1 MHTLRRIVHGVT
13 LLAVFSLAFFV
24 LLDVLI
30 LIWGYWPVSQ
40 AAMSFENYTIVFAIA
55 PGEVGE
61 STWTGW
67 GAFVA
72 GAVLFFIGLAL
83 FKVQRE
89 GKMPG
94 LAGIG
99 TRILALL
106 FGISGVGVLAFGGY
120 LAATGHMMD
129 GVAVPTIFPTP
140 VGLMVLQFTLLVQ
153 WHSIMIGAILMSVC
167 VMLIVDTP
175 VLVREARRSL
185 SKLELPTLR
194 TDNTWIVI
202 FRMYMAIVGFYLIY
216 NILLG
221 LFTVSP
227 EVPDFAEQ
235 PLWHRL
241 HSFAVAS
248 VWEEILVRVL
258 MLGLPLLVYHVL
270 ADRKEASV
278 GRYLVG
284 GGFKIDNA
292 AFVLI
297 FVSSM
302 VFALAHVAGW
312 DLWKV
317 LPTVISGF
325 AFGYL
330 FLKRGLWAAIIL
342 HFTFDYL
349 GMTTDVLIEW
359 GIDITLLF
367 NLFFFF
373 WALTGVVL
381 LIHYLVIIIDEGPE
395 IVRTSLWGP
404 RPEAETGAERFNGP
418 QNLGASDKNEGP
430 QEGPPRG
437 HDEAPGGERR

>member
-1 MHTLRRIVHGVT
+1 VRRIIHGVA

-24 LLDVLI
+24 LIDVLI

-40 AAMSFENYTIVFAIA
+40 AAMSFDNYTIVFAIA
-55 PGEVGE
+55 PGQVGE

-72 GAVLFFIGLAL
+72 AGVLLLIGLVL
-83 FKVQRE
+83 FKVKRE
-89 GKMPG
+89 GKMSG
-94 LAGIG
+94 LGGIG
-99 TRILALL
+99 TSIIALL
-106 FGISGVGVLAFGGY
+106 FGLSGVGMLAFGGY

-129 GVAVPTIFPTP
+129 GLAIPTIFPTP
-140 VGLMVLQFTLLVQ
+140 VGLMVLQFTMMVQ
-153 WHSIMIGAILMSVC
+153 WHSIMVGAILMSVC

-175 VLVREARRSL
+175 TMVRDAKRSM
-185 SKLELPTLR
+185 SKMELPTLR

-202 FRMYMAIVGFYLIY
+202 FRMYMAIVGFYFIY
-216 NILLG
+216 NIILIIFG
-221 LFTVSP
+221 VNQ
-227 EVPDFAEQ
+227 EVPAFDEQ
-235 PLWHRL
+235 PLWRQL

-248 VWEEILVRVL
+248 VWEEILTRVL
-258 MLGLPLLVYHVL
+258 MLGLPLLVFHVI

-292 AFVLI
+292 AFVLV

-302 VFALAHVAGW
+302 AFALAHVSGW

-349 GMTTDVLIEW
+349 GMTTDVFLEW
-359 GIDITLLF
+359 GIDITGMF
-367 NLFFFF
+367 NVFFIF
-373 WALTGVVL
+373 WVLVGLVL
-381 LIHYLVIIIDEGPE
+381 LVHYVVIMIDEGPA
-395 IVRTSLWGP
+395 IMRTALWGP
-404 RPEAETGAERFNGP
+404 RPEAEAAAERFNGP
-418 QNLGASDKNEGP
+418 QNVGADDKDEGP
-430 QEGPPRG
+430 EEGPPRG

>member
-1 MHTLRRIVHGVT
+1 
-13 LLAVFSLAFFV
+13 
-24 LLDVLI
+24 
-30 LIWGYWPVSQ
+30 
-40 AAMSFENYTIVFAIA
+40 
-55 PGEVGE
+55 
-61 STWTGW
+61 
-67 GAFVA
+67 
-72 GAVLFFIGLAL
+72 
-83 FKVQRE
+83 
-89 GKMPG
+89 MPG
-94 LAGIG
+94 LAGVG
-99 TRILALL
+99 TIIVALL
-106 FGISGVGVLAFGGY
+106 LGLSGIGMLAFGGY
-120 LAATGHMMD
+120 LAATGHMID
-129 GVAVPTIFPTP
+129 GLAVPTIFPTP
-140 VGLMVLQFTLLVQ
+140 VSLMALQFTLMVQ

-175 VLVREARRSL
+175 TMVRDAKRSL
-185 SKLELPTLR
+185 SKLELPTIR

-202 FRMYMAIVGFYLIY
+202 FRMYMTIVGFYLIY
-216 NILLG
+216 NIILS
-221 LFTVSP
+221 LFTVTP
-227 EVPDFAEQ
+227 EVPEFAEQ
-235 PLWHRL
+235 PLWKQL

-258 MLGLPLLVYHVL
+258 MLGLPLLIYHVL

-284 GGFKIDNA
+284 GGFKIDTA

-297 FVSSM
+297 AISSM

-342 HFTFDYL
+342 HFVFDYL
-349 GMTTDVLIEW
+349 GMTTDVLIVW

-373 WALTGVVL
+373 WVLVGVVIL
-381 LIHYLVIIIDEGPE
+381 VHYIVIMIDEGPD
-395 IVRTSLWGP
+395 IVRTALWGP
-404 RPEAETGAERFNGP
+404 RPEVEAEAERFNGP
-418 QNLGASDKNEGP
+418 QNLGAGDKDEGP
-430 QEGPPRG
+430 EEGPPRG

>member
-1 MHTLRRIVHGVT
+1 MRRIVHAIA

-24 LLDVLI
+24 LIDVLI
-30 LIWGYWPVSQ
+30 LIWSYWPVSQ
-40 AAMSFENYTIVFAIA
+40 AAMAFENYTIVFAIA
-55 PGEVGE
+55 PGRTGE
-61 STWTGW
+61 ATWTGW

-72 GAVLFFIGLAL
+72 AAVLLLIGLAL

-99 TRILALL
+99 TTIIALL
-106 FGISGVGVLAFGGY
+106 FGLAGVGMLAFGGY
-120 LAATGHMMD
+120 LAATGHMID
-129 GVAVPTIFPTP
+129 GLAVPNILPTP
-140 VGLMVLQFTLLVQ
+140 VGLMVLQFTMMVQ

-175 VLVREARRSL
+175 VMVRNAKRSL
-185 SKLELPTLR
+185 GRMELPTFR
-194 TDNTWIVI
+194 TDNTWILI
-202 FRMYMAIVGFYLIY
+202 FRMYMAIVGFYVIY
-216 NILLG
+216 NIILS
-221 LFTVSP
+221 LFTVTP
-227 EVPDFAEQ
+227 EAPAFDEQ
-235 PLWHRL
+235 PLWQQL

-248 VWEEILVRVL
+248 VWEEILTRVL
-258 MLGLPLLVYHVL
+258 MLGLPLLVYHVI

-284 GGFKIDNA
+284 GGFKIDTA

-317 LPTVISGF
+317 LPTMISGF

-349 GMTTDVLIEW
+349 GMTTDVLKEW
-359 GIDITLLF
+359 GIDITILF
-367 NLFFFF
+367 NLFFIF
-373 WALTGVVL
+373 WVLVGVVL
-381 LIHYLVIIIDEGPE
+381 LIHYLVIIINEGPD
-395 IVRTSLWGP
+395 VLRTALWGP
-404 RPEAETGAERFNGP
+404 RPTAESGVERFNGP
-418 QNLGASDKNEGP
+418 QNLGARDKDEGP
-430 QEGPPRG
+430 EEGPPRG
-437 HDEAPGGERR
+437 HD

>member
-1 MHTLRRIVHGVT
+1 MRRIIHAIS
-13 LLAVFSLAFFV
+13 LLAVFSLAFFF
-24 LLDVLI
+24 LIDVLI

-55 PGEVGE
+55 PGQVGE

-94 LAGIG
+94 LAGTG
-99 TRILALL
+99 TLIVALL
-106 FGISGVGVLAFGGY
+106 FGLSGFGMLAFGGY

-129 GVAVPTIFPTP
+129 GLAVPNIFPTP
-140 VGLMVLQFTLLVQ
+140 VGLMALQFTLMVQ

-175 VLVREARRSL
+175 ALVKDVKRSL
-185 SKLELPTLR
+185 GRMELPTLR

-202 FRMYMAIVGFYLIY
+202 FRMYMAIVGFYFIY
-216 NILLG
+216 NIILL
-221 LFTVSP
+221 LFAVDQ
-227 EVPDFAEQ
+227 EVPAFAEQ
-235 PLWHRL
+235 PLWQQL

-248 VWEEILVRVL
+248 VWEEILTRVL
-258 MLGLPLLVYHVL
+258 MLGLPLLVYHVI

-284 GGFKIDNA
+284 GGFKIDTA

-297 FVSSM
+297 SVSSV
-302 VFALAHVAGW
+302 VFALAHVSGW

-342 HFTFDYL
+342 HFVFDYL

-359 GIDITLLF
+359 GIDITLMF

-373 WALTGVVL
+373 WVLVGVVL
-381 LIHYLVIIIDEGPE
+381 LVHYLVIIIDEGPD
-395 IVRTSLWGP
+395 IVRKALWGP
-404 RPEAETGAERFNGP
+404 TPTAESGAERFNGP
-418 QNLGASDKNEGP
+418 QNLGAGDKDEGP
-430 QEGPPRG
+430 KEGPPRG